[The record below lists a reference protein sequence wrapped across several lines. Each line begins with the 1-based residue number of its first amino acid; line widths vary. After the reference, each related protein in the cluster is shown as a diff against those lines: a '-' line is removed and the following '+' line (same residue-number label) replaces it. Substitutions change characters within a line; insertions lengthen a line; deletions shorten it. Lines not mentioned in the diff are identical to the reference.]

1 MTDSDILTRFE
12 AMDRRIAALTTR
24 VWTLERASATPRGR
38 SATEVPSQ
46 GGAGASACQPAV
58 LQPPAPAA
66 QPVTPPTPPAQ
77 PPAGRPE
84 GLPHYTPAPAFA
96 AAAPE
101 RRSSADWETLL
112 GGNWLNKIGAF
123 VLVVGIAL
131 ALGYSFSHMG
141 PAGRDAVGL
150 AAGLA
155 MLGAGV
161 FYERRPRYQT
171 FARGLIGGGWAALY
185 FTVYAM
191 QALDSARVIDSPVAG
206 ALLLIAVAAAMIA
219 HALRY
224 RSEAVAGVACFSAF
238 AALAITQVTALSVV
252 ALVPLAAALLYIAR
266 RFRWRNLTLLGII
279 ATYAVCALRGDPA
292 SPLWSSQAIFAVYW
306 LLFETFDIADPG
318 PWLMP
323 LNAAGF
329 LLFSSMKWNAA
340 DPRHLWAFL
349 AVAAIAYAVSGALRA
364 RRHPDAEPLS
374 GGWHGPAT
382 LTAALA
388 AAALLRRLDHQWLLL
403 ALLAEA
409 ELFFLCGL
417 RLRAKYLRLIA
428 VPLFAL
434 ELVHLTAVEVTD
446 LPVSAWAAVAALT
459 ALVLYANRALRAA
472 DTFYGYAAAAVAALV
487 AGYEAPGREFG
498 RGWSLLAAGPFLVGW
513 RLRLADFRR
522 QGYLLACLAAA
533 GSLFTMPHPPLSVAI
548 GAAVSYAAA
557 LCALWSAEDRFPE
570 AERSALF
577 DIASTAGA
585 ALAAILLRALL
596 PPAWTG
602 PAWAAE
608 ALLIVE
614 CSRVRW
620 TRLGDFGGADDR
632 ISSSALAGH
641 EQRWPAPPAL
651 RWQGYLLGTAA
662 LVHCWAVNL
671 GSNETMLAAA
681 IAIGCFYAAQLLSPR
696 GREER
701 LYYSLLATA
710 LLTGLLFYSVSGSVL
725 TVAWGLEGLALLGA
739 GFPLRDHVM
748 RLSGLAMLLFCILKL
763 FVYDLSF
770 LDTLPRILSFIALG
784 LILVGVS
791 WIYTRFR
798 ERVQKYL

>member
-1 MTDSDILTRFE
+1 MTEADILARFE
-12 AMDRRIAALTTR
+12 AVDRRIAEIAQRISRLEAAPATLPERPAAAGLTDESVCPTLLSKDSQTR
-24 VWTLERASATPRGR
+24 
-38 SATEVPSQ
+38 
-46 GGAGASACQPAV
+46 GAGAFACQPVSSQLLTPATQTV
-58 LQPPAPAA
+58 ALSMPPA
-66 QPVTPPTPPAQ
+66 
-77 PPAGRPE
+77 RPE
-84 GLPHYTPAPAFA
+84 PGRSGGPPHSAPG
-96 AAAPE
+96 

-155 MLGAGV
+155 MLGSGA

-191 QALDSARVIDSPVAG
+191 QALDAAKVIHSPAAG
-206 ALLLIAVAAAMIA
+206 AVLLVAVAVGMIL

-224 RSEAVAGVACFSAF
+224 RSEAVAGVAYFSAF
-238 AALAITQVTALSVV
+238 AALAITQVTSLSVV
-252 ALVPLAAALLYIAR
+252 ALVPLAASLLYLAR
-266 RFRWRNLTLLGII
+266 RFRWRTLAVFGIV
-279 ATYAVCALRGDPA
+279 ATYATCALRGDPN

-306 LLFETFDIADPG
+306 LVFESFEILDPG
-318 PWLMP
+318 PWRMP

-329 LLFSSMKWNAA
+329 LSLSLLKWNAV
-340 DPRHLWAFL
+340 DPGRLWAFL

-364 RRHPDAEPLS
+364 RLHPGAEPLS
-374 GGWHGPAT
+374 GGWHGPAA

-388 AAALLRRLDHQWLLL
+388 AAAIFRRLDHQWLLV

-409 ELFFLCGL
+409 EMFYLGGL
-417 RLRAKYLRLIA
+417 RFRAKFLRLLA

-434 ELVHLTAVEVTD
+434 ELIHLTAVEVTD
-446 LPVSAWAAVAALT
+446 LPVSAWAPVAAIG
-459 ALVLYANRALRAA
+459 ALVFYANRALRAA
-472 DTFYGYAAAAVAALV
+472 DTFYGYAAAAVAALI
-487 AGYEAPGREFG
+487 AGYEAPARECGPVWF
-498 RGWSLLAAGPFLVGW
+498 LLAAGPFFVGW
-513 RLRLADFRR
+513 WRRLADFRF
-522 QGYLLACLAAA
+522 QGYLLACLAVA
-533 GSLFTMPHPPLSVAI
+533 GALFTMPHPPLSTAI
-548 GAAVSYAAA
+548 GSAVSYAAA
-557 LCALWSAEDRFPE
+557 LCALWSAEDRFLE
-570 AERSALF
+570 VERSALF

-585 ALAAILLRALL
+585 ALLAISLRAVL
-596 PPAWTG
+596 PHAWTG

-608 ALLIVE
+608 ALL
-614 CSRVRW
+614 
-620 TRLGDFGGADDR
+620 LAAMAQR
-632 ISSSALAGH
+632 I
-641 EQRWPAPPAL
+641 ERPAL
-651 RWQGYLLGTAA
+651 RLQGCVLGAAA
-662 LVHCWAVNL
+662 LAHCWAVNL
-671 GSNETMLAAA
+671 WSHETVLAAA
-681 IAIGCFYAAQLLSPR
+681 LAVACFYAAQLLSPR

-710 LLTGLLFYSVSGSVL
+710 LVTGLLYYSVSGSVL
-725 TVAWGLEGLALLGA
+725 TVAWGLEGLGLLAA
-739 GFPLRDHVM
+739 GFPLRDRAM

-763 FVYDLSF
+763 FVYDLGY